1 MGLKRNLILVRHGQS
16 EWNEKNLFTGWKDPG
31 LTPLGYQ
38 EAKNAGQLILN
49 TKINFDCMFTS
60 ALKRAQLTGDLILNE
75 IQQSDIPI
83 IQSQALNERDYG
95 SLSGLNKDDAREKWG
110 EDKCISGEDHM
121 IFLLL
126 MGKV

>member
-95 SLSGLNKDDAREKWG
+95 SLSGLNKDDA
-110 EDKCISGEDHM
+110 
-121 IFLLL
+121 
-126 MGKV
+126 